1 MWITMLREIEKMR
14 RIPAFPNTKPA
25 FSGDGLLKNER
36 GTDAEG
42 KSDDGGAATDRDWVG
57 NATNAV
63 VTFQ

>member
-14 RIPAFPNTKPA
+14 RIPVLPITKPA

-36 GTDAEG
+36 GTHAEG
-42 KSDDGGAATDRDWVG
+42 KSDDGGAATDREWVG

-63 VTFQ
+63 VKPQ